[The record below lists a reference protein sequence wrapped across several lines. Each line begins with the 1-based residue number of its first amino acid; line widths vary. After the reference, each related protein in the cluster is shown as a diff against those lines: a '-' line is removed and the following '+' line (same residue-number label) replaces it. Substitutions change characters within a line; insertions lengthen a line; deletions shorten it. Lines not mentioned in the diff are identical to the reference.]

1 METPS
6 GPPSRSWS
14 FSFSVTR
21 TYPDGTGETALT
33 AAKRF
38 SAADLLLIAGAL
50 TLLVIEPFAVYMF
63 VTHHKGLVLAESC
76 ASGQNVVVYHAPT
89 EGAAAQK
96 GAAPGDPVGQNSDVI
111 TPLNVRDPAS
121 LVMTPG
127 R

>member
-6 GPPSRSWS
+6 GPASRSWS

-21 TYPDGTGETALT
+21 TYPDGTGDTALT
-33 AAKRF
+33 LAKRF
-38 SAADLLLIAGAL
+38 SAVDLLLIAGAL

-63 VTHHKGLVLAESC
+63 VTQHKGLVLADSC
-76 ASGQNVVVYHAPT
+76 PANGNVVVYHSPA
-89 EGAAAQK
+89 EGGREQK
-96 GAAPGDPVGQNSDVI
+96 GVAPGDPVGQNSDVI
-111 TPLNVRDPAS
+111 TPLNARDPSS